1 MLSSVVILRITP
13 KSCAPRPSP
22 QAPLAVALCPLMCG
36 RFSRTRSRG
45 RHTQNLDLLF
55 THTSV
60 QNLNH
65 GQDTNM
71 VMIPVNTLAA
81 STRLPLTLTLAAEAP
96 YEATDLM

>member
-1 MLSSVVILRITP
+1 MAAGLIHGYIARLDVWSFFSDTTTFARETYA
-13 KSCAPRPSP
+13 KPRP
-22 QAPLAVALCPLMCG
+22 A
-36 RFSRTRSRG
+36 
-45 RHTQNLDLLF
+45 HLLF

-81 STRLPLTLTLAAEAP
+81 STRLPLAAEAP